1 MKKTIYIVGGS
12 AMGIVLAYF
21 GYDLYRTNK
30 SKNEAI
36 ANKIDAPTNQDGTL
50 LDGQESSKAKKQSR
64 DSFPLK
70 VGSYGFKVFLLQSAL
85 NKLGSALTVDGKFGQ
100 KTYDALSDTKQ
111 WGYVC
116 NIGQFC
122 GVDKTKYLKI
132 LSNAKQDGW
141 NQANVELLS
150 KEKWIPFTSTINTMF
165 RK

>member
-12 AMGIVLAYF
+12 VIGIVLAYL

-36 ANKIDAPTNQDGTL
+36 ENKTDGGADEDGGL
-50 LDGQESSKAKKQSR
+50 PDGQESSKEKKQSR

-85 NKLGSALTVDGKFGQ
+85 NKIGSDLTVDGKFGQ
-100 KTYDALSDTKQ
+100 KTYDALLDTKQ
-111 WGYVC
+111 LNYFC

-122 GVDKTKYLKI
+122 GVDRAQYLKI
-132 LSNAKQDGW
+132 LSNAKEGGW
-141 NQANVELLS
+141 NQANIELLS
-150 KEKWIPFTSTINTMF
+150 KEKWIPFTTTINSMF